1 MATKK
6 TNFSNQCIPSRK
18 PKTHIM
24 VTLSPATRKQ
34 IEALAIKEERSLS
47 YLCRHFIEQG
57 LSAKKSPIKNKS

>member
-6 TNFSNQCIPSRK
+6 TNPSNQGAPARK

-24 VTLSPATRKQ
+24 VTLPPNTRKQ
-34 IEALAIKEERSLS
+34 IEALAIKEQRSLS

-57 LSAKKSPIKNKS
+57 LNTKKVTK